1 MENLSQPDLEPA
13 ASSTSISDFA
23 AYACP
28 DDFTGLQ
35 VSGDALVCERGHR
48 FQVEQGIPVFTEHPR
63 RESIPSNMPALPV
76 TSDSSAIDPFVNQW
90 IVNTNGNFYWGV
102 RGKLPR
108 YPIPEWPFAEGG
120 SGLLVDLGAGWGRWS
135 IAASWVGFTP
145 IGIDPHLDAMQAAS
159 RVASHL
165 NAHTNFA
172 CAGAEHLPF
181 RNDSVDALFSYSV
194 LQHLDKDFA
203 QRILREGA
211 RVLKIGAPCWIQ
223 LPNRSGIRNL
233 YLRARNGFREPRAG
247 TFDMRY
253 WSFAEIR
260 AAFAAAGF
268 SSIRVIAD
276 GFLSQNP
283 QLADLD
289 LISTAGKAIVPLSY
303 FGARIAR
310 AIPALTR
317 IADSLWIVARKSSTP
332 KTSDSAA

>member
-1 MENLSQPDLEPA
+1 MENLSQPGLEAA
-13 ASSTSISDFA
+13 ASSTSVSGFA
-23 AYACP
+23 VYSCP
-28 DDFTGLQ
+28 EDFTRLQ
-35 VSGDALVCERGHR
+35 VGADALICECGHR
-48 FQVEQGIPVFTEHPR
+48 FPVEQGIPVFTAHPR
-63 RESIPSNMPALPV
+63 RESVPSNMPAITIAP
-76 TSDSSAIDPFVNQW
+76 DSAAIDPFVNQW

-102 RGKLPR
+102 RGRLPR
-108 YPIPEWPFAEGG
+108 YPIPEWPFLEGG

-159 RVASHL
+159 RVAAHL
-165 NAHTNFA
+165 DAHANFA
-172 CAGAEHLPF
+172 CASAERLPF
-181 RNDSVDALFSYSV
+181 RDACVDALFSYSV
-194 LQHLDKDFA
+194 LQHLEKDTA
-203 QRILREGA
+203 RQILREAA

-268 SSIRVIAD
+268 SSIRIIAD

-289 LISTAGKAIVPLSY
+289 IVSTAGKALVPLS
-303 FGARIAR
+303 FAGTRIAR
-310 AIPALTR
+310 AIPALTYL
-317 IADSLWIVARKSSTP
+317 ADSLWIEAQKSASPVST
-332 KTSDSAA
+332 DSVV